1 MSVDKFG
8 RYQSGVKARKAAKRV
23 LREDVAF
30 KITADGHVDMENKN
44 IRNLGEPTALGDAVP
59 LNYIQDKCLFVSS
72 DSVDV
77 RGKKLMNVSNPV
89 AFTDAANKYYVD
101 FKFLKYMTT
110 GNNNNEAV
118 IDARDHRIMKVK
130 DPQWAQDAANKQYVD
145 SKTLSTDQQG
155 NLSVSNRRLTELAAP
170 HYDNDAVTLQFLL
183 QNTVFKIND
192 IFNASGRKI
201 VNVADGTSATEAVN
215 LRQLNSVKRYIQK
228 ELYNIVTILNIRIEE
243 IVTALYILHGDAAR
257 ESVKSDIKST
267 VSAFIRKLYNTHS
280 SEEKEEEYDW
290 RSYYQSP

>member
-8 RYQSGVKARKAAKRV
+8 RHQSGVKARRAAKRV
-23 LREDVAF
+23 LQEDVGF

-72 DSVDV
+72 SDSVDV
-77 RGKKLMNVSNPV
+77 RGKKLTNVSNPV
-89 AFTDAANKYYVD
+89 ANTDAVNKYYVD
-101 FKFLKYMTT
+101 FKCLKYT

-130 DPQWAQDAANKQYVD
+130 DPKWAQDAANKRYVD

-170 HYDNDAVTLQFLL
+170 HYDNDAVTLKFLL
-183 QNTVFKIND
+183 KNTVFKID
-192 IFNASGRKI
+192 DFFNVGGRKLI
-201 VNVADGTSATEAVN
+201 NVADGSNDTDAVN

-228 ELYNIVTILNIRIEE
+228 ELYKIVTILKIRIEE
-243 IVTALYILHGDAAR
+243 IVSALYKLHGDAAR
-257 ESVKSDIKST
+257 ESVKSDITST
-267 VSAFIRKLYNTHS
+267 VSSFIRKLDNPRS
-280 SEEKEEEYDW
+280 SEEEEEKDW
-290 RSYYQSP
+290 RSHFRPW